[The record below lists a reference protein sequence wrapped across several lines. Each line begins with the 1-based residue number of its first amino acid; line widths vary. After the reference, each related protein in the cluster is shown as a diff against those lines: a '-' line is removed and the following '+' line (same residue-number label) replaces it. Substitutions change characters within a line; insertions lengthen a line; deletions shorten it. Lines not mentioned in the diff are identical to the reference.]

1 MGFSRQE
8 YWNGLP
14 CLPPVDLWDPGIEP
28 VFPVSPALWLD
39 SLPLKKGK
47 LPFSLEIMSSSQNR
61 TRMVQW
67 TVMYP
72 SHRDTIRVLP
82 SLPIMFFTGKGSIWD
97 RVLQLALS
105 SLWETGPQPLLDS
118 QDFNISEG
126 HRPVILQTPPVWAC
140 LICLHSNMKIMCI
153 GQEPHRMMCDVVSP
167 WLALVVDLPHAW

>member
-1 MGFSRQE
+1 M
-8 YWNGLP
+8 
-14 CLPPVDLWDPGIEP
+14 
-28 VFPVSPALWLD
+28 FPVSPALWLD

-61 TRMVQW
+61 TRMVQR

-126 HRPVILQTPPVWAC
+126 HRPVILQT
-140 LICLHSNMKIMCI
+140 HSYFRPEVLCSCVHNYQCFFFTLFTQHHLNDYDILLLGNKNL
-153 GQEPHRMMCDVVSP
+153 GKSVS
-167 WLALVVDLPHAW
+167 LGRGHF